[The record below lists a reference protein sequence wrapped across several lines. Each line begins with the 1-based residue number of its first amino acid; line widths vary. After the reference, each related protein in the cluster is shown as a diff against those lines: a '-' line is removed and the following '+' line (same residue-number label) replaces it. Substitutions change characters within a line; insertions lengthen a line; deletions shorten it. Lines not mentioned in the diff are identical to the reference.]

1 MERIQKILN
10 HPIYKE
16 HMEAITKAEADRIFC
31 LHNMSHFL
39 DVARIAMILNDELEL
54 TVSKEWI
61 YAAALLHDIGRDEE
75 YRSGIRHE
83 EASALIAPQILMEC
97 GFDDNETHVIVNA
110 IRNHR
115 NKNIVNDAD
124 LNGLLYR
131 ADKASRPCFFCPV
144 EAECRWS
151 DEKKNKELLY

>member
-1 MERIQKILN
+1 VERIQRVLK
-10 HPIYKE
+10 HPIYIE

-39 DVARIAMILNDELEL
+39 DVARIAVILRDEEKID
-54 TVSKEWI
+54 VPKEWI

-75 YRSGIRHE
+75 YRRGIRHE
-83 EASALIAPQILMEC
+83 VASAEIAPQILTEC
-97 GFDDNETHVIVNA
+97 GFDNKETDVIIGA
-110 IRNHR
+110 ISHHR
-115 NKNIVNDAD
+115 DKSISNDRD

-144 EAECRWS
+144 EEQCRWS
-151 DEKKNKELLY
+151 ADKKNKELVY